1 MTISWWDIIM
11 SGLLRGGIYILMAVG
26 LSLVFGVMNI
36 PNFAHGEF
44 YMVGAFF
51 AFFSFTMFGL
61 SPIIAILAAGLGT
74 LILGVLLEKIIFV
87 PLRKKS
93 KDEWVMNSF
102 LVTIGLSI
110 ALINIATAI
119 WGSNFKGIP
128 SYWEGSIKLFSS
140 VNISIDRFVGF
151 VVAIAVVIVFWL
163 FLNKTKIGLSIRAVA
178 QNERGAM
185 LVGIKLSSVYTLT
198 FALSCMLAGIAG
210 ACLLSINPAYPN
222 MGVAPLYK
230 SWFVVILVG
239 MGNIG
244 GSIAGGLIV
253 GMLEAFSFYF
263 LGSGWQDVV
272 SLSAII
278 LILVFKP
285 AGIFGSSVK
294 GVWGK

>member
-1 MTISWWDIIM
+1 M